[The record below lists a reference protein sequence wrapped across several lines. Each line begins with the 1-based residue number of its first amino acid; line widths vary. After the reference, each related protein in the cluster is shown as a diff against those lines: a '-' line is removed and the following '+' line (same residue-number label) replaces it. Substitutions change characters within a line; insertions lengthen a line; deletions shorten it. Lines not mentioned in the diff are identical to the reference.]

1 MKKYLVR
8 QSIDVELCYFVEA
21 HSVEEAQ
28 EVIDLGGYDRSR
40 IIDIQ
45 VLNWEKPWDIEEAD
59 YPVTPLSKD
68 ELNKYD
74 ILGI

>member
-1 MKKYLVR
+1 MKKYLVQ
-8 QSIDVELCYFVEA
+8 QSIDVAVTYFVEA
-21 HSVEEAQ
+21 QSVEEAQ

-40 IIDIQ
+40 IVDIQ
-45 VLNWEKPWDIEEAD
+45 VLDWDKPWDISEAD

-68 ELNKYD
+68 ELTKYD